1 MAEIEHIR
9 DLLEGDTMLAE
20 RIESWFDEAT
30 QKGVQQ
36 GMQQGMQQGVQQ
48 GVLKGQT
55 SILSKLL
62 RLRFGVLPPEA
73 IERLSRATQAEL
85 DAWGEAILSA
95 PTLDAV
101 FGETRH

>member
-1 MAEIEHIR
+1 MPGLYLYGYKTQGLGADGHWIKRLLRRKAGISNMAEIE
-9 DLLEGDTMLAE
+9 
-20 RIESWFDEAT
+20 
-30 QKGVQQ
+30 Q
-36 GMQQGMQQGVQQ
+36 
-48 GVLKGQT
+48 
-55 SILSKLL
+55 L

-73 IERLSRATQAEL
+73 IERLSHATQAEL